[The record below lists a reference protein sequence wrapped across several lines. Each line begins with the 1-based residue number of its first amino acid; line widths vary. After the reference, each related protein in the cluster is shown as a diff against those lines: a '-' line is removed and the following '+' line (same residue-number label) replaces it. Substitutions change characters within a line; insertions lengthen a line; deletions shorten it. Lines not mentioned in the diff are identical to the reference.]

1 MVGGASRGLRLDSI
15 LRGDSAGAGA
25 GAGRRPSLGGGQ
37 RIRGGGKTGSHGRVP
52 SLDSLPRGGTETAE
66 RGEAECGLLNT
77 RERPLGSL
85 LPGRSP

>member
-1 MVGGASRGLRLDSI
+1 MGGASRGLRLDSI
-15 LRGDSAGAGA
+15 LRGGSAG
-25 GAGRRPSLGGGQ
+25 GRRGRGRRLSLGGGQ

-66 RGEAECGLLNT
+66 RGEAECCLLNP

-85 LPGRSP
+85 VPGRSP